1 MPNRIFAIRYNNVD
15 SLVHLFFTEEHLTL
29 TLLNKELAE
38 EVGFNSFTID
48 QSGNLVNSL
57 SQHAIETTAA
67 LELYNALL
75 SAEGEYLKSIQFGNS
90 APQFAKAG

>member
-1 MPNRIFAIRYNNVD
+1 MPNRIFAIRYNNAD
-15 SLVHLFFTEEHLTL
+15 SLVHLFFTEDHLTL

-48 QSGNLVNSL
+48 HSGNLVNSL
-57 SQHAIETTAA
+57 SQHTIDTKAA
-67 LELYNALL
+67 LEMYNALL
-75 SAEGEYLKSIQFGNS
+75 STEGEYLNSIKFGNS